1 MREEKRKVRLVAAS
15 LTPKI
20 IFEDKTILVIDKP
33 AGMVVNR
40 AQSTK
45 EETIQEWL
53 EGYLKIK
60 DRGIGERAGIVHRL
74 DKETSGILVVA
85 KNQKAFGNLQE
96 QFKQRRV
103 EKRYLALVHGKV
115 EPKQGIIEAPITR
128 SPFDRKKFGVFLGG
142 RPAKTKYKV
151 KKYYTLDPKHYFE
164 RSEKQSSPRRGG
176 SYTLMELMP
185 ETGRTHQIR
194 VHLKYIN
201 HPVVADEKY
210 AGRKTAR
217 ADRQWC
223 PRQFLH
229 AFSLSFTHPWT
240 KKRVKFTRSLPSELQ
255 KALDSF

>member
-1 MREEKRKVRLVAAS
+1 MATS

-40 AQSTK
+40 VKTIEGK
-45 EETIQEWL
+45 TIQDWL
-53 EGYLKIK
+53 EDYLKIK
-60 DRGIGERAGIVHRL
+60 GRGIGERAGIVHRL

-85 KNQKAFGNLQE
+85 KTQKVFEDLQQ

-115 EPKQGIIEAPITR
+115 EPKEGTIEAPITR
-128 SPFDRKKFGVFLGG
+128 SPFNRKKFGVFLGG

-151 KKYYTLDPKHYFE
+151 KKYYSLFTNHY
-164 RSEKQSSPRRGG
+164 S
-176 SYTLMELMP
+176 LLELAP
-185 ETGRTHQIR
+185 TTGRTHQIR
-194 VHLKYIN
+194 VHLKYLGY
-201 HPVVADEKY
+201 PVVADEKY

-229 AFSLSFTHPWT
+229 ASYLSFAHPET
-240 KKRVKFTRSLPSELQ
+240 GKKIKFTSEFPKDLKKPLTNLRGSSINQ
-255 KALDSF
+255 P